1 MTRELNRNFW
11 IAAWLVLCIAIV
23 WYFFGAPLARADE
36 VPCPANA
43 KSCKV
48 LTLTPDEQDMLL
60 RDKGVL
66 QTAVQARPLDLG
78 AIIQYWVNKIE
89 AAPAGKVVEAPKT
102 EDVNALPLKPAPKPA
117 EKK

>member
-1 MTRELNRNFW
+1 MTERQER
-11 IAAWLVLCIAIV
+11 IAFSLGAIGLVVAITWL
-23 WYFFGAPLARADE
+23 FTSHARAED
-36 VPCPANA
+36 CPPNA

-48 LTLTPDEQDMLL
+48 LTLTPEEQDMLI

-78 AIIQYWVNKIE
+78 AVVQYFVTKIE
-89 AAPAGKVVEAPKT
+89 HAPAGKVVEPPKPP
-102 EDVNALPLKPAPKPA
+102 EKKEPVAVSPLKPA